1 MLVRIGLCSVAEMC
15 IGQIYDTHLLLAT
28 AGCRVDDGSMKTRKR
43 RIWLGSCGY
52 YALCNKV
59 ARLDLMT
66 EPRPMEFGILFTSHP
81 NVDTEPYPHRDVHA
95 RVTREIVRAD
105 ELGFDYAWVAEHHF
119 SNEYGIMPDVFV
131 YAGYLAALTQRIKI
145 GTAVVTLPL
154 ANPLRVAENAAF
166 VDILSNG
173 RFALGLGSGYRK
185 YEFDGFGADFEGR
198 REVQEEAL
206 PLLMDI
212 FLNKRVNHQGK
223 YFDFKVDGQYELFP
237 HSLQQPHPPIF
248 LAGATERSIAVAGRM
263 GFGLMLSTWTPFE
276 ELARQTAA
284 YRRHLEET
292 PQRLRA
298 NPARGNID
306 VARWTYIA
314 ETDAKARSDS
324 EAGIMRHLK
333 HFASGHTSGYLGTVS
348 QGGATSERN
357 YDTLSR
363 DIILHGSPATVI
375 EKIERLRDMT
385 GATSVMLHYPP
396 WYGVEKALASL
407 ELFASEVAP
416 KLRTKQPARMRA

>member
-1 MLVRIGLCSVAEMC
+1 
-15 IGQIYDTHLLLAT
+15 
-28 AGCRVDDGSMKTRKR
+28 
-43 RIWLGSCGY
+43 
-52 YALCNKV
+52 
-59 ARLDLMT
+59 
-66 EPRPMEFGILFTSHP
+66 MEFGILFTSHP

-119 SNEYGIMPDVFV
+119 SDEYGIMPDVFV
-131 YAGYLAALTQRIKI
+131 YAAYLAALTRRIKI

-198 REVQEEAL
+198 RDVQEEAL
-206 PLLMDI
+206 PLLIDI
-212 FLNKRVNHQGK
+212 FLNKRANHQGRH
-223 YFDFKVDGQYELFP
+223 FNFKVDGDYELFP

-284 YRRHLEET
+284 YRGHLEQT

-348 QGGATSERN
+348 QGGATRERN

-407 ELFASEVAP
+407 ELFGSEVAP
-416 KLRTKQPARMRA
+416 KLRTRQAARMRA

>member
-1 MLVRIGLCSVAEMC
+1 
-15 IGQIYDTHLLLAT
+15 
-28 AGCRVDDGSMKTRKR
+28 
-43 RIWLGSCGY
+43 
-52 YALCNKV
+52 
-59 ARLDLMT
+59 
-66 EPRPMEFGILFTSHP
+66 MEFGILFTSHP

-95 RVTREIVRAD
+95 RVTRESMCAD

-223 YFDFKVDGQYELFP
+223 HFDFKVDGQYELFP
-237 HSLQQPHPPIF
+237 HSLQQPHPPVF

-407 ELFASEVAP
+407 ELFANEVAP

>member
-1 MLVRIGLCSVAEMC
+1 
-15 IGQIYDTHLLLAT
+15 
-28 AGCRVDDGSMKTRKR
+28 
-43 RIWLGSCGY
+43 
-52 YALCNKV
+52 
-59 ARLDLMT
+59 
-66 EPRPMEFGILFTSHP
+66 MEFGILFTSHS
-81 NVDTEPYPHRDVHA
+81 NTDVEPYPHRDVHA

-119 SNEYGIMPDVFV
+119 SNQYGIMPDVFV
-131 YAGYLAALTQRIKI
+131 YAGYLAALTKRIKI

-166 VDILSNG
+166 VDILSQG

-185 YEFDGFGADFEGR
+185 YEFDGFGVDFEAR
-198 REVQEEAL
+198 RDIQEEAL

-212 FLNKRVNHQGK
+212 FLDKRTDHRGK
-223 YFDFKVDGQYELFP
+223 YFKLKVDGEYELFP

-263 GFGLMLSTWTPFE
+263 GFGLMLSTWTPFA

-284 YRRHLEET
+284 YRKHLEET
-292 PQRLRA
+292 PARLRG
-298 NPARGNID
+298 NPGRDHID
-306 VARWTYIA
+306 VARWTYVA
-314 ETDAKARSDS
+314 ETDAKAKAES

-348 QGGATSERN
+348 EGGATSRRD
-357 YDTLSR
+357 YDMLSR
-363 DIILHGSPATVI
+363 DIILHGSPATVV

-385 GATSVMLHYPP
+385 GASSVMLHYPP
-396 WYGVEKALASL
+396 WYGVDKALASL
-407 ELFASEVAP
+407 ELFATEVAP
-416 KLRTKQPARMRA
+416 KLRTKPPARLRA

>member
-1 MLVRIGLCSVAEMC
+1 
-15 IGQIYDTHLLLAT
+15 
-28 AGCRVDDGSMKTRKR
+28 
-43 RIWLGSCGY
+43 
-52 YALCNKV
+52 
-59 ARLDLMT
+59 
-66 EPRPMEFGILFTSHP
+66 MEFGILFTSHS
-81 NVDTEPYPHRDVHA
+81 NTDVEPYPHRDVHA

-119 SNEYGIMPDVFV
+119 SNQYGIMPDVFV
-131 YAGYLAALTQRIKI
+131 YAGYLAALTKRIKI

-166 VDILSNG
+166 VDILSGG

-185 YEFDGFGADFEGR
+185 YEFEGFGVDFEGR
-198 REVQEEAL
+198 REIQEEAL

-212 FLNKRVNHQGK
+212 FLDKRTDHRGK
-223 YFDFKVDGQYELFP
+223 YFKLKVDGEYELFP

-263 GFGLMLSTWTPFE
+263 GFGLMLSTWTPFA

-284 YRRHLEET
+284 YRKHLEET
-292 PQRLRA
+292 PSRLRG
-298 NPARGNID
+298 NPGRGHID
-306 VARWTYIA
+306 VARWTYVA
-314 ETDAKARSDS
+314 ETDAKAKAES

-348 QGGATSERN
+348 EGGATSRRD
-357 YDTLSR
+357 YDMLNR
-363 DIILHGSPATVI
+363 DIILHGSPATVV

-385 GATSVMLHYPP
+385 GASSVMLHYPP
-396 WYGVEKALASL
+396 WYGVDKALASL
-407 ELFASEVAP
+407 ELFATEVAP
-416 KLRTKQPARMRA
+416 KLRTKPPARLRA